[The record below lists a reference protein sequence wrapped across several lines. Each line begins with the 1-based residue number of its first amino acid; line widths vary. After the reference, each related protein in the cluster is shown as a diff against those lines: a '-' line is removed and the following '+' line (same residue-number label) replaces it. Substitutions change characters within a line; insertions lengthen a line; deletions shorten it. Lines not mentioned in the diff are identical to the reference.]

1 MFLVQNGYTFKVQN
15 GYASAYGNPAS
26 KKAAGKAI
34 VFRHVDRK
42 LPLIRDACERKMV
55 VAAAYVKRV
64 IVSSK
69 TVTKMFQNS
78 YKTFQFSYIS
88 F

>member
-1 MFLVQNGYTFKVQN
+1 MFLVQNGYAFKVQN
-15 GYASAYGNPAS
+15 GYTSAYGNPAS
-26 KKAAGKAI
+26 KKAAWKA
-34 VFRHVDRK
+34 VELRDVGRK

-55 VAAAYVKRV
+55 VAAASVKRV

-69 TVTKMFQNS
+69 TVI
-78 YKTFQFSYIS
+78 KTLQFSYKI

>member
-1 MFLVQNGYTFKVQN
+1 MFLVQNGYAFKVQN
-15 GYASAYGNPAS
+15 GYTSAYGNPAS

-34 VFRHVDRK
+34 EFRHVDLK
-42 LPLIRDACERKMV
+42 LPLILDVCERKMV
-55 VAAAYVKRV
+55 VATASVKRV

-69 TVTKMFQNS
+69 TVI
-78 YKTFQFSYIS
+78 KTFQFSYKMLQFSYIS